1 MLAGSTLFL
10 CLGNSIALLVVGRL
24 LQGFSAAIVWSVGCA
39 LLVDTVGDSIGVAMG
54 YVNIAM
60 IMGLLIAP
68 VIGGAVYE
76 AAGYYAVFYIAF
88 AIVVVDIILRL
99 FMIEKKV
106 ARQWELPVEDTPDV
120 SAPQADAEALITTNL
135 DEPNTIPT
143 APKSNDTSNDTTAL
157 AGSERRS
164 LHENLDTDVST
175 PEAGS
180 ASQKWRKKDGIL
192 MLLKSPRL
200 LVALYGIMVEAALM

>member
-1 MLAGSTLFL
+1 M
-10 CLGNSIALLVVGRL
+10 GRL

-60 IMGLLIAP
+60 SMGLLIAP
-68 VIGGAVYE
+68 VIGGAVYD

-88 AIVVVDIILRL
+88 GIVVLDIALRL

-106 ARQWELPVEDTPDV
+106 AQQWELPDENSPHV
-120 SAPQADAEALITTNL
+120 SAPGGDVEK
-135 DEPNTIPT
+135 PIPT
-143 APKSNDTSNDTTAL
+143 ANAEGIFTTDSDEPRTVPTVPTSNIITNDTSGPVD
-157 AGSERRS
+157 SERVPISHGMNPGS
-164 LHENLDTDVST
+164 LAPQPTET
-175 PEAGS
+175 
-180 ASQKWRKKDGIL
+180 SQNRRKRDGII

-200 LVALYGIMVEAALM
+200 MVALYGIMVEAGLM